1 MFAYNVE
8 MVLLI
13 NMKSY
18 ELLLQDNKE
27 WAANKLKLDPGYFDR
42 LVHVQSPE
50 FLWIG
55 CSDSRVPPDQI
66 TQTEPGEIFIH
77 RNVANLV
84 VSTDVNLM
92 SVVDYAVN
100 HLKVKHVVVCGHYGC
115 GGIKAAMS
123 HDDFNLVLNMWLRN
137 IKDIYR
143 FHRKEVEAIPDE
155 EKRVNY
161 MVEINVREQVFNL
174 AKTAIIQRAWSTEQ
188 RPDLHGWVY
197 DLHDGLIKPIME
209 LTAGTDIDPLYEF
222 SGL

>member
-1 MFAYNVE
+1 MKPYE
-8 MVLLI
+8 VLLH
-13 NMKSY
+13 
-18 ELLLQDNKE
+18 DNKH
-27 WAANKLKLDPGYFDR
+27 WAARKKAEDPAFFER
-42 LVHVQSPE
+42 LLHVQSPE

-100 HLKVKHVVVCGHYGC
+100 HLKIKHVVVCGHYGC

-123 HDDFNLVLNMWLRN
+123 NTDFNQVLNMWLRN

-143 FHRKEVEAIPDE
+143 IHRKELEAIPDE
-155 EKRVNY
+155 ETRVNR
-161 MVEINVREQVFNL
+161 MVEINVKEQIFNL
-174 AKTAIIQRAWSTEQ
+174 AKTAMIQRAWSNDQ

-197 DLHDGLIKPIME
+197 DLHDGLIKPVIEMK
-209 LTAGTDIDPLYEF
+209 AGADLDELYEF
-222 SGL
+222 EGL

>member
-1 MFAYNVE
+1 MKPYE
-8 MVLLI
+8 VLL
-13 NMKSY
+13 N
-18 ELLLQDNKE
+18 DNKH
-27 WAANKLKLDPGYFDR
+27 WAARKKADDPEFFER
-42 LVHVQSPE
+42 LLHVQSPE

-84 VSTDVNLM
+84 VNTDVNLM

-100 HLKVKHVVVCGHYGC
+100 HLKIKHVVVCGHYGC

-123 HDDFNLVLNMWLRN
+123 NTDFNQVLNMWLRN

-143 FHRKEVEAIPDE
+143 IHRKELEAINDE
-155 EKRVNY
+155 ETRVNR
-161 MVEINVREQVFNL
+161 MVEINVKEQIFNL
-174 AKTAIIQRAWSTEQ
+174 AKTAMIQRAWSNEQ

-197 DLHDGLIKPIME
+197 DLHDGLIKPVIEMK
-209 LTAGTDIDPLYEF
+209 AGADLDDLYEF
-222 SGL
+222 EGL

>member
-1 MFAYNVE
+1 MKPYE
-8 MVLLI
+8 VLLH
-13 NMKSY
+13 
-18 ELLLQDNKE
+18 DNKH
-27 WAANKLKLDPGYFDR
+27 WAARKKAEDPAFFER
-42 LVHVQSPE
+42 LLHVQSPE

-84 VSTDVNLM
+84 VNTDVNLM

-100 HLKVKHVVVCGHYGC
+100 HLKIKHVVVCGHYGC

-123 HDDFNLVLNMWLRN
+123 NTDFNQVLNMWLRN

-143 FHRKEVEAIPDE
+143 IHRKELEAIPDE
-155 EKRVNY
+155 ETRVNR
-161 MVEINVREQVFNL
+161 MVEINVKEQIFNL
-174 AKTAIIQRAWSTEQ
+174 AKTAMIQRAWSNDK

-197 DLHDGLIKPIME
+197 DLHDGLIKPVIEMK
-209 LTAGTDIDPLYEF
+209 AGADLYELYEF
-222 SGL
+222 EGL

>member
-1 MFAYNVE
+1 MKPYE
-8 MVLLI
+8 ILL
-13 NMKSY
+13 N
-18 ELLLQDNKE
+18 DNKH
-27 WAANKLKLDPGYFDR
+27 WAARKKAEDPAFFER
-42 LVHVQSPE
+42 LLHVQSPE

-84 VSTDVNLM
+84 VNTDVNLM

-100 HLKVKHVVVCGHYGC
+100 HLKIKHVVVCGHYGC

-123 HDDFNLVLNMWLRN
+123 NTDFNQVLNMWLRN

-143 FHRKEVEAIPDE
+143 IHRKELEAITDE
-155 EKRVNY
+155 ESRVNR
-161 MVEINVREQVFNL
+161 MVEINVKEQIFNL
-174 AKTAIIQRAWSTEQ
+174 AKTAMIQRAWSNDQ

-197 DLHDGLIKPIME
+197 DLHDGLIKPVIEMK
-209 LTAGTDIDPLYEF
+209 AGSDVDELYEF
-222 SGL
+222 EGL

>member
-1 MFAYNVE
+1 MKPYE
-8 MVLLI
+8 VLLH
-13 NMKSY
+13 
-18 ELLLQDNKE
+18 DNKH
-27 WAANKLKLDPGYFDR
+27 WAARKKAEDPAFFER
-42 LVHVQSPE
+42 LLHVQSPE

-84 VSTDVNLM
+84 VNTDVNLM

-100 HLKVKHVVVCGHYGC
+100 HLKIKHVVVCGHYGC

-123 HDDFNLVLNMWLRN
+123 NTDFNQVLNMWLRN

-143 FHRKEVEAIPDE
+143 IHRKELEAIPDE
-155 EKRVNY
+155 ETRVNRL
-161 MVEINVREQVFNL
+161 VEINVKEQIFNL
-174 AKTAIIQRAWSTEQ
+174 AKTAMIQRAWTTDQ

-197 DLHDGLIKPIME
+197 DLHDGLIKPVIEMK
-209 LTAGTDIDPLYEF
+209 AGSDIDDLYEF
-222 SGL
+222 EGL

>member
-1 MFAYNVE
+1 MKPYE
-8 MVLLI
+8 VLLH
-13 NMKSY
+13 
-18 ELLLQDNKE
+18 DNKH
-27 WAANKLKLDPGYFDR
+27 WAARKKAEDPAFFER
-42 LVHVQSPE
+42 LLHVQSPE

-100 HLKVKHVVVCGHYGC
+100 HLKIKHVVVCGHYGC

-123 HDDFNLVLNMWLRN
+123 NTDFNQVLNMWLRN

-143 FHRKEVEAIPDE
+143 IHRKELEAIPDE
-155 EKRVNY
+155 ETRVNR
-161 MVEINVREQVFNL
+161 MVEINVKEQIFNL
-174 AKTAIIQRAWSTEQ
+174 AKTAMIQRAWSNDK

-197 DLHDGLIKPIME
+197 DLHDGLIKPVIEMK
-209 LTAGTDIDPLYEF
+209 AGSDVDELYEF
-222 SGL
+222 EGL

>member
-1 MFAYNVE
+1 MKPYE
-8 MVLLI
+8 VLL
-13 NMKSY
+13 K
-18 ELLLQDNKE
+18 DNKY
-27 WAANKLKLDPGYFDR
+27 WAARKLAEDPGFFER
-42 LVHVQSPE
+42 LLHVQSPE

-84 VSTDVNLM
+84 VNTDVNLM

-100 HLKVKHVVVCGHYGC
+100 HLKIKHVVVCGHYGC

-123 HDDFNLVLNMWLRN
+123 NEDFNQVLNMWLRN

-143 FHRKEVEAIPDE
+143 IHRKELENIPDE
-155 EKRVNY
+155 EKRVNR
-161 MVEINVREQVFNL
+161 MVELNVKEQVFNL
-174 AKTAIIQRAWSTEQ
+174 AKTALIQRAWSSEQ

-197 DLHDGLIKPIME
+197 DLHDGLIKPIVEMK
-209 LTAGTDIDPLYEF
+209 AGTDIDPLYEF
-222 SGL
+222 EDL

>member
-1 MFAYNVE
+1 MKPYE
-8 MVLLI
+8 VLL
-13 NMKSY
+13 N
-18 ELLLQDNKE
+18 DNKH
-27 WAANKLKLDPGYFDR
+27 WAARKKAEDPAFFER
-42 LVHVQSPE
+42 LLHVQSPE

-84 VSTDVNLM
+84 VNTDVNLM

-100 HLKVKHVVVCGHYGC
+100 HLKIKHVVVCGHYGC

-123 HDDFNLVLNMWLRN
+123 NTVFNQVLNMWLRN

-143 FHRKEVEAIPDE
+143 IHRKEIEAIKDE
-155 EKRVNY
+155 EQRVNR
-161 MVEINVREQVFNL
+161 MVEINVKEQILNL
-174 AKTAIIQRAWSTEQ
+174 AKTAMIQRAWATDQ

-197 DLHDGLIKPIME
+197 DLHDGLIKPVIEMK
-209 LTAGTDIDPLYEF
+209 AGADIDNLYEF
-222 SGL
+222 EGL

>member
-1 MFAYNVE
+1 MTPVFLSGCS
-8 MVLLI
+8 MCR
-13 NMKSY
+13 ST
-18 ELLLQDNKE
+18 
-27 WAANKLKLDPGYFDR
+27 
-42 LVHVQSPE
+42 E

-84 VSTDVNLM
+84 VNTNVNLM

-100 HLKVKHVVVCGHYGC
+100 HLKIKHVVVCGHYGC

-123 HDDFNLVLNMWLRN
+123 NEDFNQVLNMWLRN

-143 FHRKEVEAIPDE
+143 FHRKELENIPDE
-155 EKRVNY
+155 DKRVNR
-161 MVEINVREQVFNL
+161 MVELNVREQVFNL
-174 AKTAIIQRAWSTEQ
+174 AKTAIIQRAWNSEQ

-197 DLHDGLIKPIME
+197 DLRDGLIKPIVEMK
-209 LTAGTDIDPLYEF
+209 AGTDIDPLYEYED
-222 SGL
+222 L

>member
-1 MFAYNVE
+1 MKPYE
-8 MVLLI
+8 VLL
-13 NMKSY
+13 N
-18 ELLLQDNKE
+18 DNKH
-27 WAANKLKLDPGYFDR
+27 WAARKKAEDPAFFER
-42 LVHVQSPE
+42 LLHVQSPE

-84 VSTDVNLM
+84 VNTDVNLM

-100 HLKVKHVVVCGHYGC
+100 HLKIKHVVVCGHYGC

-123 HDDFNLVLNMWLRN
+123 NTDFNQVLNMWLRN

-143 FHRKEVEAIPDE
+143 IHRKELEAIPDE
-155 EKRVNY
+155 ETRVNR
-161 MVEINVREQVFNL
+161 MVEINVKEQIFNL
-174 AKTAIIQRAWSTEQ
+174 AKTAMIQRAWSNDQ

-197 DLHDGLIKPIME
+197 DLHDGLIKPVIEMK
-209 LTAGTDIDPLYEF
+209 AGADLDDLYEF
-222 SGL
+222 EGL